1 MIQKTTLSVIR
12 FILFFSIF
20 LCTKTNSYAQTI
32 VPQQLGYPRICA
44 GLIVDG
50 KPFNEYNATFSYVD
64 FPAGTTFEVELSDDL
79 GNFTTPT
86 ATTKISFT
94 DNAALQQQT
103 IKFAVPTNL
112 KGSDTYSMRIKSNTA
127 TPVYSLR
134 FRNSQAVTSFPI
146 YYRTYVESFFI
157 NDKLATAT
165 YCTGGSL
172 SLSIYNPTPADI
184 PSSPANYSN
193 LKYKWFKDDV
203 AIAGQSGKT
212 LLVNAP
218 GVYYAQIDYGGCNDE
233 NFSSNRV
240 TVTSSTSGSSVTV
253 DSSLGNPFC
262 SSGTGTTLTA
272 TAGNKYQ
279 WKKNGA
285 VITGATNRSYTTNE
299 AAVYTVDVD
308 FGGCTA
314 TGTIDLKGNNFN
326 ASLNVPAANVIAP
339 NETLSVTVTTNAV
352 NPTFQWFLGNNVISG
367 ANTNT
372 YVVSARGNY
381 KVKVSQAAGCVVEQ
395 ELPFTVSYDGNPVT
409 SVEKIANIISL
420 SSYPYDVWDIPSE
433 YKNPETSVKIISSNG
448 DMVLDVV
455 NYQGD
460 WPPSGSI
467 DIKNVN
473 PVYYYVI
480 QSGTGE
486 RKGSI
491 TLIK

>member
-32 VPQQLGYPRICA
+32 VPQPLDGLEKLCA
-44 GLIVDG
+44 G
-50 KPFNEYNATFSYVD
+50 PNFNEFYATFTYVD
-64 FPAGTTFEVELSDDL
+64 FPADATFVVELSDKT
-79 GNFTTPT
+79 GSFSVPTPT
-86 ATTKISFT
+86 ILLQVSNISAT
-94 DNAALQQQT
+94 QQT
-103 IKFAVPTNL
+103 IKFGVPTNL
-112 KGSDTYSMRIKSNTA
+112 EGSD
-127 TPVYSLR
+127 VYSIRVKSSTGAVSTR
-134 FRNSQAVTSFPI
+134 FKNSLDKTAFAAYYKSYQSVYSINKKSTSAVICS
-146 YYRTYVESFFI
+146 
-157 NDKLATAT
+157 
-165 YCTGGSL
+165 GGSITL
-172 SLSIYNPTPADI
+172 TVDNDTPDVLG
-184 PSSPANYSN
+184 SSPVLNPN
-193 LKYKWFKDDV
+193 LKYKWYKDNV
-203 AIAGQSGKT
+203 VIAGQSSST
-212 LLVNAP
+212 LVVNSI
-218 GVYYAQIDYGGCNDE
+218 GEYYSEIDYGLCSETNI
-233 NFSSNRV
+233 SSNHV
-240 TVTSSTSGSSVTV
+240 IVTSSSSGSSVAIA
-253 DSSLGNPFC
+253 SSLGNPFC

-279 WKKNGA
+279 WKKNGT

-314 TGTIDLKGNNFN
+314 TGTIDLKGNGFT
-326 ASLNVPAANVIAP
+326 AALNVPATNVIAP

-352 NPTFQWFLGNNVISG
+352 NPTFQWYLGNNVIAG

-372 YVVSARGNY
+372 YLVTARGNY
-381 KVKVSQAAGCVVEQ
+381 KVKVSQATGCTVEQ
-395 ELPFTVSYDGNPVT
+395 ELPFTVTYDGNVGAT
-409 SVEKIANIISL
+409 VEKIANIISL

-480 QSGTGE
+480 QSSTGE